1 MTFISGIMSSPA
13 SLTSPSKSSLAPPQL
28 SPIHRIGN
36 HLPNQKRSYLTPTKT
51 CSPLAK
57 RIRAEMATSPDM
69 RRGLLVRQLLQR
81 MPGITVT
88 AVDNKESS
96 IIEIS
101 EEDCSVVEI
110 EHKPAN
116 LSQVCEDDLDVV
128 EEHDNEKTDLVE
140 IPEVV
145 RDEEDCEEDVGL
157 IEKPV
162 ILVEK
167 NHEDLEDKDKYKAG
181 AATLVGGIGEKG
193 KKEKI
198 KNNKVSIS
206 WKSVRRLKRKT
217 KLFIFNDCVDGKA
230 EIYTVSQE
238 DSQRM
243 PVVLGGRRP
252 MMLVPGIDYGLE
264 EGEDVMVCPEEE
276 REVRL
281 ATVEQYNI
289 DSFCLEAGYLSLAEM
304 AETPPVDNVVR
315 KVKQKRRANGVKV
328 RYYLGKF

>member
-1 MTFISGIMSSPA
+1 M
-13 SLTSPSKSSLAPPQL
+13 
-28 SPIHRIGN
+28 
-36 HLPNQKRSYLTPTKT
+36 
-51 CSPLAK
+51 
-57 RIRAEMATSPDM
+57 RAE
-69 RRGLLVRQLLQR
+69 
-81 MPGITVT
+81 
-88 AVDNKESS
+88 
-96 IIEIS
+96 
-101 EEDCSVVEI
+101 EDF
-110 EHKPAN
+110 
-116 LSQVCEDDLDVV
+116 
-128 EEHDNEKTDLVE
+128 
-140 IPEVV
+140 
-145 RDEEDCEEDVGL
+145 EEDVGL

-167 NHEDLEDKDKYKAG
+167 NHEDLEDKDKYKTG

-193 KKEKI
+193 KKEKN

-230 EIYTVSQE
+230 EIWTVSQE

-328 RYYLGKF
+328 RDYLGKFWVLV

>member
-1 MTFISGIMSSPA
+1 MCIRCQDVGIHSPNVLLNRSGLILQKKIRKFAQNTYTNRQTDRQRIQLQRP
-13 SLTSPSKSSLAPPQL
+13 LL
-28 SPIHRIGN
+28 SPV
-36 HLPNQKRSYLTPTKT
+36 
-51 CSPLAK
+51 
-57 RIRAEMATSPDM
+57 D
-69 RRGLLVRQLLQR
+69 RRGER
-81 MPGITVT
+81 
-88 AVDNKESS
+88 A
-96 IIEIS
+96 
-101 EEDCSVVEI
+101 
-110 EHKPAN
+110 
-116 LSQVCEDDLDVV
+116 
-128 EEHDNEKTDLVE
+128 
-140 IPEVV
+140 
-145 RDEEDCEEDVGL
+145 
-157 IEKPV
+157 
-162 ILVEK
+162 
-167 NHEDLEDKDKYKAG
+167 
-181 AATLVGGIGEKG
+181 
-193 KKEKI
+193 
-198 KNNKVSIS
+198 NKVSIS

-230 EIYTVSQE
+230 EISTVSQE

-328 RYYLGKF
+328 RYYLGKFWVLVWLD